1 MEFNYKFSTLYLL
14 SKNLSS
20 YFEKLK
26 EEELFLLNIIKLR
39 VGCKRAFL

>member
-14 SKNLSS
+14 SKNLSF

-26 EEELFLLNIIKLR
+26 EEKLFLINVKICVR
-39 VGCKRAFL
+39 